1 MEQKLI
7 DIERKKL
14 RLLKALKDWPSRE
27 SNVTI
32 DLPYY
37 ISHLELVQ

>member
-7 DIERKKL
+7 DIEEKKL

-32 DLPYY
+32 DLPYLY
-37 ISHLELVQ
+37 VTWN